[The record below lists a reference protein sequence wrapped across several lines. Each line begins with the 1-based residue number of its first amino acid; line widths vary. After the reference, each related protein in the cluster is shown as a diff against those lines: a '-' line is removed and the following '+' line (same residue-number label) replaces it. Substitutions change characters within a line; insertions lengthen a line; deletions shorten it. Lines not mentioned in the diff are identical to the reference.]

1 MRMAFLPKSAVIWK
15 KFLDS
20 TKGLKPG
27 IFRLVFSLEQKMK
40 KIFYFYVAFLKI
52 LHTIIGAG
60 GCMPF
65 RNENFGAFLRG
76 R

>member
-40 KIFYFYVAFLKI
+40 KIFYFSVAFLKI

-60 GCMPF
+60 E
-65 RNENFGAFLRG
+65 RNSSETEDLAFF
-76 R
+76 